1 MYLVKFWFIKL
12 FGALYLAWIAISHFK
27 NKQQDDEAKAINK
40 EGFLVRTFGL
50 FWGTVITVELM
61 DVAFSVDSILAAF
74 AISTE
79 VWVLLIGGMLGILM
93 MRTIAS
99 FFVTLI
105 DKVPEMET
113 TAFILIGI
121 IAIKMLLSVIH
132 IEVSHYVFFAVLVV
146 AFITT
151 FIVHAVRNR
160 QTE

>member
-61 DVAFSVDSILAAF
+61 DVAFSVDSI
-74 AISTE
+74 STE

-93 MRTIAS
+93 MRTIAG